1 MLQDIKNIFKDPAA
15 ILVMLLL
22 PFAYPL
28 LYSFI
33 YTNEVVRDMPIC
45 VVDMSDTQESRH
57 FTRQLDATPDVKVT
71 YRVNDFEE
79 GQRLM
84 REQEVHGILYFPVDY
99 AEKLQKMVQS
109 PVEIYTDMGFMLYYK
124 AFYLATYNVMLEQ
137 KHPLMVDNPDV
148 IKVHDYPMF
157 NTSGGYGNFLLPAVL
172 VLILQQT
179 MLLGMATQIGTRRQ
193 RGLADLTIPERVR
206 QGISY
211 YLVYFIL
218 AGYVLILVPK
228 IFSFTQL
235 ISTFNLII
243 LLIPMLISMVTFSI
257 LISMFFKHRET
268 PLLYIAPTS
277 VILLFLTGISWPESS
292 IPRFWADFAWLL
304 PSTPAVRAFVKMN
317 CMGAN
322 LSMVAP
328 YIWGLLI
335 QSVVYILLALVTR
348 KVYDKYPKGV
358 EKQIER
364 Y

>member
-1 MLQDIKNIFKDPAA
+1 MIMLQDIKNIFRDPAA

-33 YTNEVVRDMPIC
+33 YTNEVVRDMPVC
-45 VVDMSDTQESRH
+45 VVDLSDTPESRH
-57 FTRQLDATPDVKVT
+57 FTRQLDATPDVEVA

-84 REQEVHGILYFPVDY
+84 REQKVHGLLFFPADY
-99 AEKLQKMVQS
+99 AEKMQKMQQS
-109 PVEIYTDMGFMLYYK
+109 PLEIYTDMGFMLYYK

-137 KHPLMVDNPDV
+137 KHPLMADNADV

-157 NTSGGYGNFLLPAVL
+157 NTPGGYGNFLLPAVL

-179 MLLGMATQIGTRRQ
+179 MLLGMATQVGTRRQ
-193 RGLADLTIPERVR
+193 RGLRDFTIPERVR
-206 QGISY
+206 QAVSY
-211 YLVYFIL
+211 YFVYFLL
-218 AGYVLILVPK
+218 AGYVLIIVPK

-235 ISTFNLII
+235 ISTWSLIV
-243 LLIPMLISMVTFSI
+243 LLVPMLLSMVTFSI
-257 LISMFFKHRET
+257 LISIFFKHRET

-292 IPRFWADFAWLL
+292 MPRFWADFAWLL
-304 PSTPAVRAFVKMN
+304 PSTPAVRAFIKMN
-317 CMGAN
+317 CMGAS

-328 YIWGLLI
+328 YIWCLLI
-335 QSVVYILLALVTR
+335 QSIAYVALALFAR
-348 KVYDKYPKGV
+348 KIYDKYPKG
-358 EKQIER
+358 E
-364 Y
+364 

>member
-1 MLQDIKNIFKDPAA
+1 MIMLQDIKNIFKDPAA
-15 ILVMLLL
+15 LLIMLLL
-22 PFAYPL
+22 PLAYPL

-33 YTNEVVRDMPIC
+33 YTNEVVRDMPVC

-57 FTRQLDATPDVKVT
+57 FTRQLDATSDVQVA

-84 REQEVHGILYFPVDY
+84 REQKVHGMLYFPADY
-99 AEKLQKMVQS
+99 AEKLQKMEQS
-109 PVEIYTDMGFMLYYK
+109 PIEIYTDMGFMLYYK

-137 KHPLMVDNPDV
+137 KHPLMANNQDV

-157 NTSGGYGNFLLPAVL
+157 NTKGGYGNFLLPAVL

-179 MLLGMATQIGTRRQ
+179 MLLGMATQIGSRRQ
-193 RGLADLTIPERVR
+193 RGLSDLTIPERVR

-211 YLVYFIL
+211 YLIYFLL
-218 AGYVLILVPK
+218 AGYVLIVVPK

-235 ISTFNLII
+235 ISTWNLIFLLVPMI
-243 LLIPMLISMVTFSI
+243 LSMVTFSI

-277 VILLFLTGISWPESS
+277 VILLFLTGLSWPESS
-292 IPRFWADFAWLL
+292 MPRFWADFAWLI

-317 CMGAN
+317 CMGAS

-328 YIWGLLI
+328 YFWALLG
-335 QSVVYILLALVTR
+335 QSVLYVILALIAR
-348 KVYDKYPKGV
+348 RVYDKHPIG
-358 EKQIER
+358 R
-364 Y
+364 H

>member
-1 MLQDIKNIFKDPAA
+1 ML
-15 ILVMLLL
+15 ILPL
-22 PFAYPL
+22 AYPL

-33 YTNEVVRDMPIC
+33 YTNEVVRDMPVC
-45 VVDMSDTQESRH
+45 VVDLSDTQESRK
-57 FTRQLDATPDVKVT
+57 FTRQLDATPDVEVA

-84 REQEVHGILYFPVDY
+84 REQKVHGILYFPVDF
-99 AEKLQKMVQS
+99 AEKLQKMQQS

-137 KHPLMVDNPDV
+137 KHPLMANSAEV

-193 RGLADLTIPERVR
+193 RGLADFTIPERVR
-206 QGISY
+206 QG
-211 YLVYFIL
+211 LCYFFVFFAL
-218 AGYVLILVPK
+218 GGYVLIVVPK
-228 IFSFTQL
+228 IFGFTQL
-235 ISTFNLII
+235 ISTWSLIYLLCPMI
-243 LLIPMLISMVTFSI
+243 LSMVTFSI

-277 VILLFLTGISWPESS
+277 VILLFLTGMSWPESS
-292 IPRFWADFAWLL
+292 MPRFWADFAWLI

-317 CMGAN
+317 CMGAD
-322 LSMVAP
+322 LPMVSK
-328 YIWGLLI
+328 YIWALLG
-335 QSVVYILLALVTR
+335 QSLLYVSLALLAR
-348 KVYDKYPKGV
+348 RIYDKHPKGLHLRHPHRF
-358 EKQIER
+358 KF
-364 Y
+364 